1 MYPQRWIQNLQIPG
15 VYIRF
20 TLVEPKQP
28 FNAVCFINSQSI
40 TFLQTFLTYSSH
52 ILAIT
57 SNLRCFKSFI
67 CVSLLIRR
75 PRNASPERH
84 LKTMAACIPRMDT
97 VHTRNL
103 NKMSLL
109 LQSDLSCR
117 NTKQTVGAIYTR
129 TNFVTL
135 KYVTDG
141 WGTESNGFKLVIT
154 AFKDKSK
161 YANNRY
167 LFYHVHL
174 LRCHASLRFAYFSNT
189 VRTPLFRINWDGEPS
204 G

>member
-1 MYPQRWIQNLQIPG
+1 
-15 VYIRF
+15 
-20 TLVEPKQP
+20 
-28 FNAVCFINSQSI
+28 
-40 TFLQTFLTYSSH
+40 
-52 ILAIT
+52 
-57 SNLRCFKSFI
+57 
-67 CVSLLIRR
+67 
-75 PRNASPERH
+75 
-84 LKTMAACIPRMDT
+84 MATCIPRMDA
-97 VHTRNL
+97 VHRTNL
-103 NKMSLL
+103 NEMSLL

-167 LFYHVHL
+167 LFCHVHFL
-174 LRCHASLRFAYFSNT
+174 
-189 VRTPLFRINWDGEPS
+189 
-204 G
+204 

>member
-1 MYPQRWIQNLQIPG
+1 MTPPRIEPATFRFVVQRLNHCA
-15 VYIRF
+15 
-20 TLVEPKQP
+20 T
-28 FNAVCFINSQSI
+28 AVPSCGHRAR
-40 TFLQTFLTYSSH
+40 T
-52 ILAIT
+52 
-57 SNLRCFKSFI
+57 
-67 CVSLLIRR
+67 
-75 PRNASPERH
+75 
-84 LKTMAACIPRMDT
+84 
-97 VHTRNL
+97 NL
-103 NKMSLL
+103 NEMYLL

-167 LFYHVHL
+167 HFCHVHFL
-174 LRCHASLRFAYFSNT
+174 CCHTSLHFVYFSNT
-189 VRTPLFRINWDGEPS
+189 VRTPLIRINWDDELSSYAENPDYWILL
-204 G
+204 